1 MQANV
6 SVHETDFP
14 LLLRAREG
22 RRHLL
27 RRVSLQLAQSSRSRM
42 SAHSSVI
49 RPNVLQNSSPS
60 SEGAIIESD

>member
-27 RRVSLQLAQSSRSRM
+27 RRVRPQLAHPGLSTM
-42 SAHSSVI
+42 SANLSLMEAKLTTFARCELFS
-49 RPNVLQNSSPS
+49 N
-60 SEGAIIESD
+60 